1 MMVLHRDKLR
11 WLFWLRWKLFL
22 RGFSR
27 DRKHL
32 IGTIFMVIFGLPLY
46 GGVAVGTFSGT
57 ACCPFPANAELLFL
71 VLTGVYVLW
80 IGLPLLEFTVNEGLD
95 VSKLVLFPLTRLEL
109 MSSLLLSTLLDIPM
123 LGLLLVV
130 LAVIIGWAISVPVA
144 LFAIL
149 AMLIFYVQIVGI
161 SQLILALLMRTLQSR
176 RFRDLSIILIAAFS
190 SICYLSSQLVSRAL
204 SSGGLQSNLQHAAFS
219 VYLQWLPPGM
229 TARAI
234 EQAVIGRGALGFSG
248 WLPRLS
254 RPSSNYTLVDC
265 SRTQPAYSRNWWFRA
280 CSFAPFGCCCLLHT
294 CKQQPNKRPRQ
305 GVCGNVSDQRKRSR
319 LRSKSGAISGAIRR
333 SRRCSSS
340 RSSMLGIVIIA
351 PLLGSGKASG
361 GRFGVGPFA
370 APLAVF
376 LSMFIL
382 SYNSL
387 GMERQSLTTLFLFPI
402 DAKRILLGKNIAVA
416 LLGVVEL
423 VLLIVITSLI
433 SHSWS
438 YSLPVLVVGLAGI
451 AVVAGCG
458 NLTSVLFPT
467 RMRQF
472 QRGIQATGSSTGNA
486 GCMRTVMSLV
496 MMVVTAIVLI
506 PVAASVFLPL
516 ILHEEWIWVF
526 AIPVALIYAIAFYW
540 IVLWLIAPRMQARV
554 PEILAVVTR
563 E

>member
-1 MMVLHRDKLR
+1 MMVIHRDKLR

-32 IGTIFMVIFGLPLY
+32 IGTIFMIIFGLPIY
-46 GGVAVGTFSGT
+46 GGVAVGTFFGYRLL
-57 ACCPFPANAELLFL
+57 PFPANAELLFL
-71 VLTGVYVLW
+71 VLTGIYLLW
-80 IGLPLLEFTVNEGLD
+80 IVLPLLEFTVNEGLD

-130 LAVIIGWAISVPVA
+130 LAVIIGWAVSVPVA

-234 EQAVIGRGALGFSG
+234 EQAVIGRWSFGFLWLAAALVTAIIELYLWSIV
-248 WLPRLS
+248 LEHSL
-254 RPSSNYTLVDC
+254 
-265 SRTQPAYSRNWWFRA
+265 RTAETGGSVRA
-280 CSFAPFGCCCLLHT
+280 
-294 CKQQPNKRPRQ
+294 
-305 GVCGNVSDQRKRSR
+305 
-319 LRSKSGAISGAIRR
+319 R
-333 SRRCSSS
+333 SRRSVTAAPQMHTLAQPAPATGSLWERLAATQTFAITIKEWRYFWRDPQIKALLFQS
-340 RSSMLGIVIIA
+340 VIYVGIVIIA
-351 PLLGSGKASG
+351 PLLGSGRVRGSS
-361 GRFGVGPFA
+361 FGVGPFA

-387 GMERQSLTTLFLFPI
+387 GMERQNLTTLFLFPI

-416 LLGVVEL
+416 LLGIAEL
-423 VLLIVITSLI
+423 VLLIVITSFI

-486 GCMRTVMSLV
+486 GCLRTVMSLV
-496 MMVVTAIVLI
+496 MMIVTAILLI
-506 PVAASVFLPL
+506 PLAASAFLPL
-516 ILHEEWIWVF
+516 IFHMEWVWVF